1 MTNGNKKNKQKSVI
15 SHIICWQNNRKIS
28 SFHPF
33 SATYPGSGCKGS
45 RLIYAYMS
53 RPHSALAKPTNQP
66 TDVMSRLAQDFLLC
80 LEHLIQETSS
90 RHPGEILKLPHLA
103 LFRAE
108 EQQLSAK
115 PLPNDQGPH
124 ITSKAEPRHSFEK
137 DNF

>member
-1 MTNGNKKNKQKSVI
+1 MTNGNKKNKQKLVI
-15 SHIICWQNNRKIS
+15 SHIISWKNNRKIS
-28 SFHPF
+28 SFHPSIF
-33 SATYPGSGCKGS
+33 CYLSRFRLQGQPSHICIYVQTSLCPGQ
-45 RLIYAYMS
+45 
-53 RPHSALAKPTNQP
+53 TNQP
-66 TDVMSRLAQDFLLC
+66 TDVISCLAQDFLLC

-115 PLPNDQGPH
+115 PLSNDQGPH
-124 ITSKAEPRHSFEK
+124 ITSKDEPRHSFEK